1 MDFAPRWTVV
11 FGLAVLLSAGG
22 TSLVAIAEPAADAS
36 VRPRTY
42 SNPILTDDYPAD
54 PDVILVDGTYYLYP
68 TTHGHGYDAWTS
80 TDLVNWKPRGS
91 VFKAPYG
98 GAWAPD
104 VFHNKRSDG
113 KFYLYYTDSEP
124 DAPRHGPWGKRIG
137 VAVSDSPLGPFEDK
151 KVLANGSIDAH
162 LFQDDDGRYYLY
174 YVEIADGFKIFV
186 QRMSDPL
193 TKAPGREGDRIELL
207 HPTEK
212 WEKVTGEVTEGPFML
227 KHKGIYYLMYS
238 GTGADSPNY
247 GIGYATS
254 KSPVG
259 PFEKYAGN
267 PIVHREQGIYGPGH
281 HCVVD
286 GPDGKMWMVYHQKY
300 DDGTGYRRF
309 LALDRIWFENDGKLR
324 ARVTRG
330 TEERAPGKE

>member
-1 MDFAPRWTVV
+1 MVCRPQSTLVFTLFALCLVCN
-11 FGLAVLLSAGG
+11 AA
-22 TSLVAIAEPAADAS
+22 LVAVGQPSSDIS
-36 VRPRTY
+36 VRPATY
-42 SNPILTDDYPAD
+42 KNPILTEDYPAD

-104 VFHNKRSDG
+104 VFSNKRGDG
-113 KFYLYYTDSEP
+113 RFYLYYTDSGP
-124 DAPRHGPWGKRIG
+124 DAPPHGPIGKRIG

-151 KVLANGSIDAH
+151 KVLAVDSIDAH
-162 LFQDDDGRYYLY
+162 LLQDDDGRYYLY
-174 YVEIADGFKIFV
+174 YVEIVDGFKIFV

-193 TKAPGREGDRIELL
+193 TKARGHEGDRIEVL

-212 WEKVTGEVTEGPFML
+212 WEKVSGEVTEGPFML

-259 PFEKYAGN
+259 PFVRYVGN
-267 PIVHREQGIYGPGH
+267 PIAHREKGIYGPGH

-309 LALDRIWFENDGKLR
+309 LALDRIWFDDDGRLH

-330 TEERAPGKE
+330 IDERAPGM

>member
-1 MDFAPRWTVV
+1 
-11 FGLAVLLSAGG
+11 
-22 TSLVAIAEPAADAS
+22 
-36 VRPRTY
+36 
-42 SNPILTDDYPAD
+42 
-54 PDVILVDGTYYLYP
+54 
-68 TTHGHGYDAWTS
+68 
-80 TDLVNWKPRGS
+80 
-91 VFKAPYG
+91 
-98 GAWAPD
+98 
-104 VFHNKRSDG
+104 
-113 KFYLYYTDSEP
+113 
-124 DAPRHGPWGKRIG
+124 
-137 VAVSDSPLGPFEDK
+137 
-151 KVLANGSIDAH
+151 VLANGSIDAH

-174 YVEIADGFKIFV
+174 YVEIVDGFKIFV

-193 TKAPGREGDRIELL
+193 TKAPGREGERIELL

-267 PIVHREQGIYGPGH
+267 PIAHREKGIYGPGH

-309 LALDRIWFENDGKLR
+309 LALDPIWFDDRGKLH

-330 TEERAPGKE
+330 TDERAPGK

>member
-1 MDFAPRWTVV
+1 MKLVPRWIVFVV
-11 FGLAVLLSAGG
+11 LPTLVLVSGMPLVAVGESPADAGG
-22 TSLVAIAEPAADAS
+22 
-36 VRPRTY
+36 RPRTY
-42 SNPILTDDYPAD
+42 SNPILTEDYPAD

-80 TDLVNWKPRGS
+80 TDLVTWKPRGS
-91 VFKAPYG
+91 VFKAAYG

-104 VFHNKRSDG
+104 VFHNKRGDG

-124 DAPRHGPWGKRIG
+124 DAPEHGPWGKRIG

-151 KVLANGSIDAH
+151 KVLAAGAIDAN
-162 LFQDDDGRYYLY
+162 LFQDDDGRLYLY
-174 YVEIADGFKIFV
+174 YVEIAGGFKIFV
-186 QRMSDPL
+186 QRMSGPL
-193 TKAPGREGDRIELL
+193 TKEGDRIELI
-207 HPTEK
+207 HPTEH
-212 WEKVTGEVTEGPFML
+212 WEMVSGHVTEGPFML

-281 HCVVD
+281 HCVVE
-286 GPDGKMWMVYHQKY
+286 GPDGKLWMIYHQKS
-300 DDGTGYRRF
+300 DDGTDYRRF
-309 LALDRIWFENDGKLR
+309 LALDRIWFEDDGTLR

-330 TEERAPGKE
+330 TDERAPAK

>member
-1 MDFAPRWTVV
+1 MALLPRWIVV
-11 FGLAVLLSAGG
+11 LALTALLFAAG
-22 TSLVAIAEPAADAS
+22 TTLVAVGESPADAS
-36 VRPRTY
+36 ARPRTY

-104 VFHNKRSDG
+104 VFHNKRGDG

-124 DAPRHGPWGKRIG
+124 DAPPHGPFGKRIG

-151 KVLANGSIDAH
+151 KVLAAGSIDAH

-174 YVEIADGFKIFV
+174 YVEIVDGFKIFV

-193 TKAPGREGDRIELL
+193 TKAQDARAIGLKCCIRPSGGRR
-207 HPTEK
+207 
-212 WEKVTGEVTEGPFML
+212 
-227 KHKGIYYLMYS
+227 
-238 GTGADSPNY
+238 
-247 GIGYATS
+247 
-254 KSPVG
+254 
-259 PFEKYAGN
+259 
-267 PIVHREQGIYGPGH
+267 
-281 HCVVD
+281 
-286 GPDGKMWMVYHQKY
+286 
-300 DDGTGYRRF
+300 
-309 LALDRIWFENDGKLR
+309 
-324 ARVTRG
+324 
-330 TEERAPGKE
+330 